1 MDSKR
6 KAFFNRIFGKN
17 FWDFRKNQYYF
28 YYLDG
33 SRVYFENNVW
43 YWDNKWR
50 YWFKYLDSGKRIIS
64 RDDSGKIPHR
74 L

>member
-6 KAFFNRIFGKN
+6 RAFFNRIFGKN

-33 SRVYFENNVW
+33 I
-43 YWDNKWR
+43 KL
-50 YWFKYLDSGKRIIS
+50 LDSLDKPIKYIE
-64 RDDSGKIPHR
+64 
-74 L
+74 

>member
-6 KAFFNRIFGKN
+6 KAFFNRIFDKT

-33 SRVYFENNVW
+33 SKVYYENNTW
-43 YWDNKWR
+43 YWDNIRR

-64 RDDSGKIPHR
+64 RDDAGKIPHR

>member
-6 KAFFNRIFGKN
+6 KTFFNRIFGKN

-33 SRVYFENNVW
+33 SRVYFKNNVW

-50 YWFKYLDSGKRIIS
+50 YWFKYLDNGKRIIS
-64 RDDSGKIPHR
+64 RDDTGKILRR